1 MKRKFIQ
8 TVNLIALVLFSS
20 IGYLNATENITRH
33 RVVGTEISDDDS
45 ILAAKIANIRTTLI
59 GRWENPFF
67 ALDTQPSSYGSLR
80 YHFRENGTYL
90 KTLGGAET
98 RIEEEG
104 TWEISEDGK
113 HLLMRSKSLC
123 DGQQVS
129 VTQVATIKHLDL
141 DELVLEQSICVDGVA
156 VSAEPTDFYFN
167 KY

>member
-1 MKRKFIQ
+1 MKRTMIR
-8 TVNLIALVLFSS
+8 TIISTSLVLFLS
-20 IGYLNATENITRH
+20 IGYLNAIGNATQYNAIDLETTN
-33 RVVGTEISDDDS
+33 DDS
-45 ILAAKIANIRTTLI
+45 TVSAKVANIRASLI

-80 YHFRENGTYL
+80 YHFRDNGTYV

-104 TWEISEDGK
+104 TWEISDNGK

-123 DGQQVS
+123 DGQPVS
-129 VTQVATIKHLDL
+129 VTQVATIKHLEL
-141 DELVLEQSICVDGVA
+141 DELVLEQSICVDGIA
-156 VSAEPTDFYFN
+156 VSSEPTDFYFN

>member
-8 TVNLIALVLFSS
+8 TVIFSS
-20 IGYLNATENITRH
+20 LMLFLSISYSNATENSTRYN
-33 RVVGTEISDDDS
+33 VVGTEMTDDDS
-45 ILAAKIANIRTTLI
+45 VLAEKIANIRTTLI

-67 ALDTQPSSYGSLR
+67 ALDNQPLSYGSLR